1 MSKPFYEVFPAL
13 ELDSRMKEQMEQV
26 EVEKVTSNSRR
37 DFLRIYILSTHL
49 IQKETIFKV
58 EKEIKAQLFPKA
70 VMTIKIYEKFRLS
83 SQYTPEKL
91 LDIYRESIQEELREY
106 DPILHNAFKGAEIT
120 FPEESRMNLLV
131 ADSVLIRG
139 KAEELIRILEKIF
152 NERCGLNTSVS
163 LSYREAEEGKYEE
176 EDEKKIALQ
185 VAEIYAR
192 VKGNGE
198 EQEQRSGE

>member
-70 VMTIKIYEKFRLS
+70 VMTIKIYEKFRLPSTHRKSCWTFIGRAYRKS
-83 SQYTPEKL
+83 SVNMIIFFTMRLKVPKL
-91 LDIYRESIQEELREY
+91 R
-106 DPILHNAFKGAEIT
+106 
-120 FPEESRMNLLV
+120 SRKNH
-131 ADSVLIRG
+131 G
-139 KAEELIRILEKIF
+139 
-152 NERCGLNTSVS
+152 
-163 LSYREAEEGKYEE
+163 
-176 EDEKKIALQ
+176 
-185 VAEIYAR
+185 
-192 VKGNGE
+192 
-198 EQEQRSGE
+198 